1 MAAKKCARYAKFVV
15 PLWGQAVHVVE
26 APSLAEATIEA
37 RRRWPALSLTTRD
50 STAADGLCIQSPE
63 DEPIVLL
70 PIGAS
75 IGCVAHEC
83 LHATT
88 AMLERVG
95 ATVSVHDDEVAAYTL
110 QAIVD
115 AVAPWLTTR
124 KRPAVATQ
132 TQAPQVRAEVAVK
145 PSPPVVPVA
154 E

>member
-1 MAAKKCARYAKFVV
+1 MAVKKCARYTKLVV
-15 PLWGQAVHVVE
+15 PLWSQAFHVVE
-26 APSLAEATIEA
+26 APTMSEATMEA
-37 RRRWPALSLTTRD
+37 RRRWPALNLTTRD
-50 STAADGLCIQSPE
+50 SAAADGLCVQSPE
-63 DEPIVLL
+63 DEPIILL

-88 AMLERVG
+88 AMLERIG

-115 AVAPWLTTR
+115 AVVPWLTTR
-124 KRPAVATQ
+124 KRAAVAP
-132 TQAPQVRAEVAVK
+132 APAHTKPEPKPVA
-145 PSPPVVPVA
+145 PVV